1 MNESL
6 QRELEDLC
14 LKILRRD
21 YSDAQGLLEATREL
35 YEKAILLKHA
45 VPGKANVDAPTKNDV
60 QDVPAMPQ
68 KPVEKPLPEAKKEEP
83 RNEPKVEPKP
93 EPKAEP
99 IQEVVKPVEQPKPVE
114 QLKLEEEPKVVE
126 QPKAAEKPKEVKS
139 PKAAKSPG
147 AGQLLQQL
155 QNKELK
161 VGLNDR
167 IAFVKKLFHG
177 KTDDFNR
184 VLSQINSFSNYEE
197 ADSFLKN
204 LVVPEYGWDL
214 EEEFAVR
221 FVNLVRLRFGLDEIP
236 EE

>member
-1 MNESL
+1 MNESI

-21 YSDAQGLLEATREL
+21 YSDAQGLLEASREL
-35 YEKAILLKHA
+35 YEKAVLLKYAGHRSMLS
-45 VPGKANVDAPTKNDV
+45 NAPKKDV
-60 QDVPAMPQ
+60 EQDSPPVAQ
-68 KPVEKPLPEAKKEEP
+68 KPVEKP
-83 RNEPKVEPKP
+83 KP
-93 EPKAEP
+93 EPKEVPQTEPMANSKSELKVELKAQPVQQAVKPAE
-99 IQEVVKPVEQPKPVE
+99 QSKPVEQVKI
-114 QLKLEEEPKVVE
+114 QE
-126 QPKAAEKPKEVKS
+126 QPPLAEKPK
-139 PKAAKSPG
+139 PKEEKAPRGAKTQAP
-147 AGQLLQQL
+147 GQLLQQL

-177 KTDDFNR
+177 QTDDFNR
-184 VLSQINSFSNYEE
+184 VLSQINSFSSYEE

-204 LVVPEYGWDL
+204 LVVPEYGWDM

>member
-1 MNESL
+1 MNDSL

-21 YSDAQGLLEATREL
+21 NSDAQVLLEATREL
-35 YEKAILLKHA
+35 YEKAILLKHGM
-45 VPGKANVDAPTKNDV
+45 PTNVD
-60 QDVPAMPQ
+60 MPQ
-68 KPVEKPLPEAKKEEP
+68 KKEVEKIAAAPQKAVEKTRPEAQKEDP
-83 RNEPKVEPKP
+83 RNTPVVEPTPKSEPKVEH
-93 EPKAEP
+93 
-99 IQEVVKPVEQPKPVE
+99 IQEVVKPLEQPK
-114 QLKLEEEPKVVE
+114 LEE
-126 QPKAAEKPKEVKS
+126 QPKGIEQPKEEEKPKDVKA
-139 PKAAKSPG
+139 PKATKSQG

-177 KTDDFNR
+177 QTDDFNR
-184 VLSQINSFSNYEE
+184 VLSQINSFSHYEE

-221 FVNLVRLRFGLDEIP
+221 FINLVRLRFGLDEMP